1 MNSIHESYDVIVV
14 GAGPA
19 GCVASLQAA
28 RAGARTL
35 LLEKSSMPGGTTTI
49 GGVNFPGLFH
59 AWGKQVIA
67 GIGWELVSKAVEE
80 AGETF
85 PDFSRFDLPHWKL
98 QIPINPFLYA
108 CLLEEAFTQ
117 AGVEVLYHAMPA
129 AAEEDVDEVR
139 VSVAAK
145 EGIRKLR
152 CRVAV
157 DTTGDADLI
166 AMAGHRIVKSPVKQ
180 PATPMVRFGG
190 YDPAGLDMTAIEQSY
205 QEEIAVSRMHHLDTG
220 MSRSMAHLLRNHGEN
235 CIHIPVPDATTSA
248 DKSSIEQ
255 QGRIAILRI
264 YRFLK
269 RFSGLEQ
276 LQIEYMASQ
285 CGVRETATIA
295 GKTTIA
301 VEDYIA
307 GKHWA
312 DSICNA
318 FYQIDLHVCDKAGG
332 LMAKSLQ
339 AGTVPTVPRG
349 ALLPVTSRR
358 MMAAGRCVSSDRLA
372 NSALRVQASCMA
384 MGQAAGA
391 LAALA
396 VLQNLTPEELAMT
409 EVKALLRHHGAIT
422 PE

>member
-1 MNSIHESYDVIVV
+1 MNSTHESYDVIVT

-19 GCVASLQAA
+19 GCVAALQAA

-59 AWGKQVIA
+59 AWGRQVIA

-98 QIPINPFLYA
+98 QILINPFLYA

-117 AGVEVLYHAMPA
+117 SGVKVLYHAMPTT
-129 AAEEDVDEVR
+129 AEEDVDGVSI
-139 VSVAAK
+139 SVAAK
-145 EGIRKLR
+145 EGIRNFR
-152 CRVAV
+152 CRIAI
-157 DTTGDADLI
+157 DTTGDADLV
-166 AMAGHRIVKSPVKQ
+166 AMAGHRLVTSPTKQ

-190 YDPAGLDMTAIEQSY
+190 YSPADLDMTTIEQSY
-205 QEEIAVSRMHHLDTG
+205 QAEITAGKMHHLDTG
-220 MSRSMAHLLRNHGEN
+220 MSRSMANLLRNHGEN

-255 QGRIAILRI
+255 QGRTTILRI

-269 RFSGLEQ
+269 RFPGLEH
-276 LQIEYMASQ
+276 LKIEYLAPQ
-285 CGVRETATIA
+285 CGVRETSTIV
-295 GKTTIA
+295 GKTTIT

-339 AGTVPTVPRG
+339 PGTVPTVPRG
-349 ALLPVTSRR
+349 ALLPITSKR

-391 LAALA
+391 MAALA
-396 VLQNLTPEELAMT
+396 VRQNLFPEELDIT
-409 EVKALLRHHGAIT
+409 EVKELLRQHGAIT
-422 PE
+422 P